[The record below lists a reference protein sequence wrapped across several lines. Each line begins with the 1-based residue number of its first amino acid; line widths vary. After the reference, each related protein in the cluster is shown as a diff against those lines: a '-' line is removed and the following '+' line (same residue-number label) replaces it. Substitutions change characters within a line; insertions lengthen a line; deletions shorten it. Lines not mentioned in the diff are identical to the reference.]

1 MNKQQKQQLVDLCT
15 EHFFTHP
22 HWESLLSLIELYIEP
37 LKSISTLETKNKHND
52 EIATELKAR
61 QITVDSLSNFIRDS
75 LVVRANKEKSVQN
88 TTRKYK

>member
-1 MNKQQKQQLVDLCT
+1 MTKEQKQQLVTLCS

-37 LKSISTLETKNKHND
+37 LKSISNLDIKGKNSD

-61 QITVDSLSNFIRDS
+61 QIVVERLQAFINDSLM
-75 LVVRANKEKSVQN
+75 VRETKKKSVQN